1 MDRKR
6 KVIGVCGSR
15 IFNQIP
21 MQFINILREKSV
33 EENYCTIAFSA
44 YTYSGED
51 DEETIGEEQLFQ
63 LTKFVDFS
71 GLIILTETLKN
82 PNLIQTIVNIG
93 KMKNIPVFSVDG
105 YVDGCYNLV
114 MDYHDGFEQMVRH
127 VIEDHGCRR
136 VNMLAGFKDNELSD
150 ERIEVYKR
158 VLQEND
164 IPFEEERLAH
174 GDFWDRPTRKAM
186 QDFFDAK
193 VEFPEAIVCANDA
206 MAVTACSVLT
216 EKGYHVPEDV
226 IVTGFDGT
234 KDGKYHFPKLTT
246 CEPDYRKAVEFILQE
261 IGKAEAT
268 DCVKPQD
275 YQINFVL
282 DKNQSCGCK
291 PKVTYDINKVIAALA
306 QDVGDCS
313 WHNIA
318 MNSMVNSLLDAGEIM
333 DIAVKIPEFINLW
346 SDTFRFACL
355 KSDLLH
361 LHEVT
366 DDCTEMT
373 TILWDYK
380 GEFSEPGEKFE
391 VSEFVP
397 RLDEVLRKENGFDT
411 LVVRLLNSGR
421 KVYGYIVEGME
432 KLDDRRLQRCNEFAM
447 FLTYS
452 IDTVLHNYQLKKLN
466 DNLSRAYNQIS
477 RLYILDPMT
486 GIFNRRGFSQKLE
499 ELITNEKNFGKYLY
513 LFSIDMDGLKYIND
527 TFGHSEGDFALTTL
541 SKGMSKASGVGAIYS
556 RFGGDEF
563 ACAILA
569 EEEGAYSAEEFS
581 QKLKECVSKISGVSS
596 KPYTIAASIGMASQ
610 KIEKGMD
617 IEVLFQQADHLMYDD
632 KAARKKQRA

>member
-1 MDRKR
+1 MVQKR

-21 MQFINILREKSV
+21 MQFINILREKGV

-82 PNLIQTIVNIG
+82 PNLIQTIVDIG

-105 YVDGCYNLV
+105 SVEGCYNLV
-114 MDYHDGFEQMVRH
+114 MDYGDGFEQMVRH
-127 VIEDHGCRR
+127 IVEEHGCRR
-136 VNMLAGFKDNELSD
+136 VNMLAGFQENELSD

-158 VLQEND
+158 VLQENG

-186 QDFFDAK
+186 QGFFDAK

-216 EKGYHVPEDV
+216 ERGYHVPEDI

-246 CEPDYRKAVEFILQE
+246 CEPDYTSAVEFILQE
-261 IGKAEAT
+261 IKKAEEFGCPVPSDHKIRFT
-268 DCVKPQD
+268 
-275 YQINFVL
+275 L
-282 DKNQSCGCK
+282 DKSQSCGCK
-291 PKVTYDINKVIAALA
+291 PKVTYEINKVVSTLA
-306 QDVGDCS
+306 KDVGDCA

-318 MNSMVNSLLDAGEIM
+318 MNNMVGSLLDAGEIM
-333 DIAVKIPEFINLW
+333 DIAVKIPEYINLW

-355 KSDLLH
+355 KSDLIH

-366 DDCTEMT
+366 EECTEMT

-380 GEFSEPGEKFE
+380 GDFAEPGERFE
-391 VSEFVP
+391 VSEFMP
-397 RLDEVLRKENGFDT
+397 RLDEVLRKESGFDT

-432 KLDDRRLQRCNEFAM
+432 ELDDRRLQRCNEFAM
-447 FLTYS
+447 FLCFS
-452 IDTVLHNYQLKKLN
+452 IDTVVHNYQMKKLN

-477 RLYILDPMT
+477 RLYVLDPMT
-486 GIFNRRGFSQKLE
+486 GIYNRRGFSQRLE
-499 ELITNEKNFGKYLY
+499 ELIDKEENFGKYLY

-527 TFGHSEGDFALTTL
+527 TFGHGEGDFALTAL
-541 SKGMSKASGVGAIYS
+541 SKAMSKTCGPGAIYS

-569 EEEGAYSAEEFS
+569 EEENAYSAKEFS
-581 QKLKECVSKISGVSS
+581 KKLMEKVAAISGVST
-596 KPYTIAASIGMASQ
+596 KPYTIAASVGMSLQ
-610 KIEKGMD
+610 KIEKDMD

-632 KAARKKQRA
+632 KAAHKKKRD